1 MSEKFGNLII
11 FSLSFFIFLLL
22 MLFYFLPSLSYYQS
36 KKTISGNITVGQ
48 ATFVFTNDLPLFD
61 SIKNFQGG
69 TINEEL
75 SVINARDRVG
85 NNTKNLI
92 DCYLRFTY
100 TSTNAITPYINPAK
114 FISSDDG
121 YYYYKKIFNVGEI
134 VRLIDF
140 FEVGKIS
147 IEEYLNG
154 INIDIKVDV
163 MQASKNLILES
174 FPTAPI
180 DWINSIT

>member
-1 MSEKFGNLII
+1 MAAVLF
-11 FSLSFFIFLLL
+11 LSSCGMDVEVDIVKAQED
-22 MLFYFLPSLSYYQS
+22 MNSTKSCWTCQLF
-36 KKTISGNITVGQ
+36 TIVFNTGASI
-48 ATFVFTNDLPLFD
+48 ATNAFD

-85 NNTKNLI
+85 NNTKNLVN
-92 DCYLRFTY
+92 CYLRFTY
-100 TSTNAITPYINPAK
+100 NSTNAITPYINPAK

-154 INIDIKVDV
+154 IDVNIKVDV

-180 DWINSIT
+180 EWINSIT